1 MRAVRHAL
9 STGRPAL
16 VVTRLTRPVRCR
28 TAMTDRNDRPWR
40 PPVPPLDGER
50 IHLRPAAPD
59 DRDRLRTIL
68 REPSVARWW
77 GPPRDEVDVADDWLD
92 EDDDTTIL
100 VIEVEGEIIGSIQY
114 AEEADPDYRHAGI
127 DLFIANA
134 WQGRGL
140 GTDAIRTVARY
151 LFEVRGH
158 HRLTIDPSAAN
169 ERAIRAYE
177 GVGFRRV
184 GTMRSYER
192 GSDGTFHD
200 GLLLDLLRHEL
211 R

>member
-1 MRAVRHAL
+1 
-9 STGRPAL
+9 
-16 VVTRLTRPVRCR
+16 
-28 TAMTDRNDRPWR
+28 MTDRNDRPWR

-68 REPSVARWW
+68 REPSVARGG
-77 GPPRDEVDVADDWLD
+77 GPPRDVVDGADDWLD